1 MTIALENLSKLR
13 AALQQCGLD
22 FVITRHD
29 DKVAHIN
36 VYIGDEND

>member
-1 MTIALENLSKLR
+1 MTVALENLDKLR
-13 AALQQCGLD
+13 AALIKCGLD

-36 VYIGDEND
+36 VYIGDVND